1 MYFFYIES
9 DLSVCVFYISTKQ
22 EVKDTGKGE
31 TESEMIDIV
40 WGSLKPL
47 LTAGVFSLSVWK

>member
-1 MYFFYIES
+1 M
-9 DLSVCVFYISTKQ
+9 
-22 EVKDTGKGE
+22 GKGE

-40 WGSLKPL
+40 CGSLKPL